1 MSCSPTTT
9 LAEAGCIT
17 CLSLGQQQAM
27 IVKLLCEILQAYDAD
42 NPMGTCDAQTIL
54 DEAECLNCLTQQQLA
69 AMTVVLLCAIRDAIE
84 AG

>member
-1 MSCSPTTT
+1 MACNPATT
-9 LAEAGCIT
+9 LAEAGCIS

-27 IVKLLCEILQAYDAD
+27 IVKLLCEILKAYDPD
-42 NPMGTCDAQTIL
+42 NAMATCDAQTIL
-54 DEAECLNCLTQQQLA
+54 DEAECLNCLTPQQLA